1 MYYELE
7 LISFVSKRV
16 NSDNPLKILFLAH
29 FYPPEMGGAAAR
41 LSGLARCM
49 VNFGHAVTVVTG
61 IPNYPSGR
69 IYKGYR
75 KRFVHKERLDGVPIF
90 RTWVYFTPLKSSFHR
105 IMNYISFMI
114 FSIIVGIK
122 LKKQFDVVIVSS
134 PPLFIGLSG
143 LFLSKVWHIP
153 WIFDIRDIW
162 PDIAVEAGE
171 FKVNDPIVKIGRMI
185 TKLIYNTADHLTPV
199 TISKCEKIIGQ
210 GIDKNKITMIS
221 NGIDMN
227 FINSSTSI
235 NWRMDLDLENK
246 CIFVYAGLIGIAQGL
261 DIIIDVANQLRESEQ
276 IHFLIVG
283 DGIQKNHLVD
293 RTKQMELSNITFLGS
308 QKRDNI
314 SSLLIMADAAI
325 IPLANPAITDAI
337 PSKLMEAWG
346 CKKPVILVASGES
359 NRLVNK
365 ISGGLTVEPGDLPG
379 LLVAVKYFYRN
390 ASRIQHYGTNGY
402 AYITKSFTR
411 EILARQMINLIDNI
425 CSARID

>member
-1 MYYELE
+1 LYYELE
-7 LISFVSKRV
+7 LISFVSKRA

-49 VNFGHAVTVVTG
+49 VKFGHAVTVVTG
-61 IPNYPSGR
+61 IPNYPGGR

-75 KRFVHKERLDGVPIF
+75 KRFVHKERLDGVSIF
-90 RTWVYFTPLKSSFHR
+90 RTWVYFTPLKSSLHR
-105 IMNYISFMI
+105 IMNYISFMV

-122 LKKQFDVVIVSS
+122 LKKQFDIVIVSS

-143 LFLSKVWHIP
+143 LFLSKIWHIP

-171 FKVNDPIVKIGRMI
+171 FNINASIVKIGRMI

-199 TISKCEKIIGQ
+199 TISKCEKISGQ
-210 GIDKNKITMIS
+210 GIEGNKITMIS

-227 FINSSTSI
+227 FINSRDSI
-235 NWRMDLDLENK
+235 NWRKELGLENK
-246 CIFVYAGLIGIAQGL
+246 YIFIYAGLIGIAQGL
-261 DIIIDVANQLRESEQ
+261 DIIIDTANQLSELEQ

-283 DGIQKNHLVD
+283 DGIQKIQLVE
-293 RTKQMELSNITFLGS
+293 RTRQLELSNITFLGS
-308 QKRDNI
+308 QKRDKI
-314 SSLLIMADAAI
+314 PSLLRMADAAI
-325 IPLANPAITDAI
+325 IPLVNPAIRDAI

-346 CKKPVILVASGES
+346 CKRPVILVASGES

-365 ISGGLTVEPGDLPG
+365 VSGGLTVEPGDLPS

-390 ASRIQHYGTNGY
+390 ASRIQHYGINGY

-411 EILARQMINLIDNI
+411 EILARQMIDVIDNI
-425 CSARID
+425 CTTRID